1 MTTNTIYGIFDD
13 EEVLLASVKEIR
25 SNKIDIKEVYSPFPV
40 HGLDKA
46 LGLKET
52 SLYAWISQY
61 RGEVLGANHDMT
73 AEQELAALKKRAEN
87 IQQGLYVPLSSGH
100 DSGLIAAELVHLGIG
115 FHAYGFRYGDVIPPI
130 NNRS

>member
-1 MTTNTIYGIFDD
+1 M
-13 EEVLLASVKEIR
+13 
-25 SNKIDIKEVYSPFPV
+25 SNRKYSKSFK
-40 HGLDKA
+40 LDAVSMALSSEKSHA
-46 LGLKET
+46 QIARDLGLKET

-100 DSGLIAAELVHLGIG
+100 DSGLIAAELEHLGIG